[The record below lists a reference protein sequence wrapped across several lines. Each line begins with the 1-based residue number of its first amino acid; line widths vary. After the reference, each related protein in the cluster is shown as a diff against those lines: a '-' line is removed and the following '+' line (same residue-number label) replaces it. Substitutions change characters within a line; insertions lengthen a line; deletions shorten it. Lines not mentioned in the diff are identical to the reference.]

1 MSRDEIKCEQL
12 RPRIRRRFPSNRKTN
27 GRKVV
32 CFSCSTDHQC
42 KLKVKARWLFFFD
55 KINRGLD
62 QPDYKTQQ
70 RSANL
75 DRSTGERI
83 LGLATETD
91 EWETRKRENPW
102 RRKIKSGQRQL
113 RENHADSAARKTN
126 GRPKAERWQRLTG
139 SKKIIC

>member
-1 MSRDEIKCEQL
+1 MEEKYSALAAALITNASSKSRPDG
-12 RPRIRRRFPSNRKTN
+12 S
-27 GRKVV
+27 
-32 CFSCSTDHQC
+32 
-42 KLKVKARWLFFFD
+42 FFFD

-75 DRSTGERI
+75 DRSTEERT